1 MSYTAQKI
9 QKEVTEKI
17 QQEKCSKQNGVECWR
32 SHRRKSASRNEEYS
46 NQG

>member
-17 QQEKCSKQNGVECWR
+17 QQEKCSKQNGVEC
-32 SHRRKSASRNEEYS
+32 
-46 NQG
+46 